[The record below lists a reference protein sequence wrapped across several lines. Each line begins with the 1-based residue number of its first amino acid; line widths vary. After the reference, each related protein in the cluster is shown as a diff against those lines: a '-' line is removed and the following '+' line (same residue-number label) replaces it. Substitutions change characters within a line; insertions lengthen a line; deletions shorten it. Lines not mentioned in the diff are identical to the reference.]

1 MSKDSSKSK
10 LILVPVV
17 AIVLVLIIFG
27 AFYLSDS
34 PKNINETR
42 SFIVG
47 DVMLYAPPG
56 YEINL
61 EYSEF
66 DHNQYAG
73 LNNSEGDVEIFVDN
87 TEEEDYEDDNVAD
100 YQQPEPIVLIPT
112 TIEGVDGY
120 LVDGVSFN
128 DKFIVEY
135 GKYNITFYG
144 GYFELEDV
152 LAVNQQLK

>member
-61 EYSEF
+61 E
-66 DHNQYAG
+66 
-73 LNNSEGDVEIFVDN
+73 
-87 TEEEDYEDDNVAD
+87 
-100 YQQPEPIVLIPT
+100 
-112 TIEGVDGY
+112 
-120 LVDGVSFN
+120 
-128 DKFIVEY
+128 
-135 GKYNITFYG
+135 
-144 GYFELEDV
+144 
-152 LAVNQQLK
+152 